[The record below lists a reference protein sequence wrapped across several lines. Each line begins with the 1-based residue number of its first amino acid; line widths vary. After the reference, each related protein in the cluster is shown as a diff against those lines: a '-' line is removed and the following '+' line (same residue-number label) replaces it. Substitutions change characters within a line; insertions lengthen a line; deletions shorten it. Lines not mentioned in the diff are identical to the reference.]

1 MSGGLTIAVGAVVF
15 LVITL
20 ILVGALLFAKAKLIP
35 SGNVRMVV
43 NGEKEYDVPIGG
55 TVLNTLQ
62 SEGIFLS
69 SACGGSGSCGQCA
82 ETFFLRKLVSFPVS
96 RSRII
101 GDWDVRRR

>member
-1 MSGGLTIAVGAVVF
+1 MIILMSGGLTIAVGAVVF

-62 SEGIFLS
+62 SEGIFL
-69 SACGGSGSCGQCA
+69 
-82 ETFFLRKLVSFPVS
+82 TFFLRKLVSFPVS

>member
-1 MSGGLTIAVGAVVF
+1 MIILMSGGLTIAVGAVVF

-69 SACGGSGSCGQCA
+69 NYY
-82 ETFFLRKLVSFPVS
+82 LSFS
-96 RSRII
+96 SYYII
-101 GDWDVRRR
+101 LFT

>member
-43 NGEKEYDVPIGG
+43 NGE
-55 TVLNTLQ
+55 
-62 SEGIFLS
+62 
-69 SACGGSGSCGQCA
+69 
-82 ETFFLRKLVSFPVS
+82 
-96 RSRII
+96 
-101 GDWDVRRR
+101 

>member
-62 SEGIFLS
+62 SEGIFFCL
-69 SACGGSGSCGQCA
+69 
-82 ETFFLRKLVSFPVS
+82 
-96 RSRII
+96 
-101 GDWDVRRR
+101 WW